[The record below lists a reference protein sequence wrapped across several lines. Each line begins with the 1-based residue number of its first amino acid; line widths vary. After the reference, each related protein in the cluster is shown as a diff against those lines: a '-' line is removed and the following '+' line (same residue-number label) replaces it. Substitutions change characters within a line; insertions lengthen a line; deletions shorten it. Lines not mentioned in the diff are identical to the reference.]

1 MVKAALCSGAI
12 QSCPPMKGAAM
23 MHNYVLLEDDT
34 QIAYSEM
41 REDRTV
47 GIAIERP
54 RDFGFDAAETSLP
67 ALTWANVDG
76 FTDDELR
83 RLSVFLKNNAPLIV
97 RFAQE
102 ASKQYA

>member
-1 MVKAALCSGAI
+1 
-12 QSCPPMKGAAM
+12 M
-23 MHNYVLLEDDT
+23 MYNYVQLEDET

-47 GIAIERP
+47 DIAIERP
-54 RDFGFDAAETSLP
+54 RDYGFDAAETSLP
-67 ALTWANVDG
+67 ALAWSSVDG
-76 FTDDELR
+76 FSDGELVQ
-83 RLSVFLKNNAPLIV
+83 LAAFLRNNAPLIV

>member
-1 MVKAALCSGAI
+1 
-12 QSCPPMKGAAM
+12 M
-23 MHNYVLLEDDT
+23 MYNYVQLEDET

-47 GIAIERP
+47 DIAIERP
-54 RDFGFDAAETSLP
+54 RDYGFDAAETSLP
-67 ALTWANVDG
+67 ALVWSNVDG
-76 FTDDELR
+76 FSDGELVQ
-83 RLSVFLKNNAPLIV
+83 LAAFLRNNAPLIV